1 MTNPLIDSLVAVV
14 AERPEDLPLR
24 VHLAELLIVDGR
36 GPEAVPHLGAV
47 LAADPA
53 NEHAAALMR
62 RVLGM
67 PSQPA
72 STGGA
77 LSTGAGGTDPGPSL
91 GATPALPRESPHGA
105 PPAPSAPVGP
115 ADPADP
121 ADPGSSR
128 FAPASS
134 DGAHSEAPAP
144 SGGAST
150 ADPVPSDGA
159 RSEALAPSGGASTA
173 DPVPSD
179 GAHSGAPAS
188 SGGVPTA
195 DPVRSDGAP
204 SGASASSGGVPTADP
219 VRSDGA
225 PSGAP
230 APSEGGHDP
239 VPEEGP
245 TAPQGAAHSPAGP
258 APGGPA
264 PVDSAPT
271 GTEDSGQP
279 VSGPAPEAPAPQGA
293 REEESTPQ
301 GAREEESTPQGAREE
316 APADGGRPGG
326 FDWDSAEEQVGGPA
340 PAFVQGREAELNE
353 GTDPGGEDMWDVEAS
368 TLTLADVGGMQAVKD
383 RLNMAFLAPLRNPE
397 MRRLYGKSLKG
408 GLMLYG
414 PPGCGKTY
422 IARALAG
429 EMGASFVSI
438 TLTDILDQFI
448 GNSEANLH
456 SLFETARAHAPVVL
470 FLDEIDAIGQKRS
483 QASSSGWR
491 GVTNQL
497 LTEMDGIDS
506 GNEGVFILA
515 ATNVPWDVDPA
526 LRRPGRF
533 DRSVAVLP
541 PDEPARQSILRHH
554 LGSRPVEGIDLAHLA
569 RQTNGFTGAD
579 LAHLAD
585 SAVEYAMMDS
595 MRTGTVRMV
604 TMKDFKRALRQV
616 RPSAGPWF
624 STARNIVA
632 YGNRDGQYDD
642 LAAYMRANKLL

>member
-24 VHLAELLIVDGR
+24 AHLAELLVVDGR

-62 RVLGM
+62 RALGM
-67 PSQPA
+67 PSEPA

-77 LSTGAGGTDPGPSL
+77 PSTGAGGTDPGPSVS
-91 GATPALPRESPHGA
+91 ATPAIPRESSHGA

-115 ADPADP
+115 ADPAGS
-121 ADPGSSR
+121 GSSR

-134 DGAHSEAPAP
+134 DGAP
-144 SGGAST
+144 
-150 ADPVPSDGA
+150 
-159 RSEALAPSGGASTA
+159 SEALAPSGGASTV
-173 DPVPSD
+173 DPVRSGGVP
-179 GAHSGAPAS
+179 SGAPAPS
-188 SGGVPTA
+188 GGASTVDPVRSDGVPSGAPAPSGGVPTA
-195 DPVRSDGAP
+195 DPVRSDGVP
-204 SGASASSGGVPTADP
+204 SGAPASSGGVPTVDP
-219 VRSDGA
+219 VPSDGA

-245 TAPQGAAHSPAGP
+245 TAPQGADHYPAGS

-264 PVDSAPT
+264 PVDSTPT
-271 GTEDSGQP
+271 ATEDSGQP
-279 VSGPAPEAPAPQGA
+279 VSGPAPEAPA
-293 REEESTPQ
+293 
-301 GAREEESTPQGAREE
+301 PQGAREE

-326 FDWDSAEEQVGGPA
+326 FDWDSAEEHFGGPA

>member
-1 MTNPLIDSLVAVV
+1 MTIPLFDSLVAVV

-24 VHLAELLIVDGR
+24 AHLAELLVVDGR

-62 RVLGM
+62 RALGM
-67 PSQPA
+67 PGQPA

-77 LSTGAGGTDPGPSL
+77 PSTGAGGTDPGPSVS
-91 GATPALPRESPHGA
+91 ATPAIPRESSHGV

-115 ADPADP
+115 ADPAG
-121 ADPGSSR
+121 PGSSR

-134 DGAHSEAPAP
+134 DGAHSGAPAP
-144 SGGAST
+144 
-150 ADPVPSDGA
+150 
-159 RSEALAPSGGASTA
+159 
-173 DPVPSD
+173 
-179 GAHSGAPAS
+179 
-188 SGGVPTA
+188 
-195 DPVRSDGAP
+195 
-204 SGASASSGGVPTADP
+204 SGGVPTADP

-271 GTEDSGQP
+271 GTEDRGPP

>member
-134 DGAHSEAPAP
+134 DGA
-144 SGGAST
+144 
-150 ADPVPSDGA
+150 
-159 RSEALAPSGGASTA
+159 R
-173 DPVPSD
+173 
-179 GAHSGAPAS
+179 SGAPAP

-195 DPVRSDGAP
+195 DPVRYDGAP
-204 SGASASSGGVPTADP
+204 SGAPAPSGGVPTADP

-301 GAREEESTPQGAREE
+301 GAREE
-316 APADGGRPGG
+316 APVDGRRPGG

-353 GTDPGGEDMWDVEAS
+353 GADPGGEDMWDVEAS

>member
-62 RVLGM
+62 RVLGV

-77 LSTGAGGTDPGPSL
+77 PSTGAGETDPGPSV
-91 GATPALPRESPHGA
+91 GAPPAIPRESSHGA

-121 ADPGSSR
+121 GSSR

-134 DGAHSEAPAP
+134 GGAPSEAPASSGGAPSEAPAP
-144 SGGAST
+144 SGGA
-150 ADPVPSDGA
+150 P
-159 RSEALAPSGGASTA
+159 SEAPAPSGGAPTA
-173 DPVPSD
+173 DPAPSD
-179 GAHSGAPAS
+179 GASTAAPVPPDSAPNEAPAS
-188 SGGVPTA
+188 S
-195 DPVRSDGAP
+195 D
-204 SGASASSGGVPTADP
+204 
-219 VRSDGA
+219 
-225 PSGAP
+225 
-230 APSEGGHDP
+230 GGHDP
-239 VPEEGP
+239 VPEEDP
-245 TAPQGAAHSPAGP
+245 TTPQGADHSPAGS

-271 GTEDSGQP
+271 ATEDSGQP

-301 GAREEESTPQGAREE
+301 GAPEG

-353 GTDPGGEDMWDVEAS
+353 GADPGGEDMWDLEAS

>member
-1 MTNPLIDSLVAVV
+1 MTNPLIDSLTAVV
-14 AERPEDLPLR
+14 AERPGDTPLR
-24 VHLAELLIVDGR
+24 LHLAELLIADGR
-36 GPEAVPHLGAV
+36 GADAVPHLGIV
-47 LAADPA
+47 LASEPT
-53 NEHAAALMR
+53 NERATALMR
-62 RVLGM
+62 AALGV
-67 PSQPA
+67 P
-72 STGGA
+72 T
-77 LSTGAGGTDPGPSL
+77 PGHE
-91 GATPALPRESPHGA
+91 AV
-105 PPAPSAPVGP
+105 APSAAP
-115 ADPADP
+115 APMVPTTAAP
-121 ADPGSSR
+121 
-128 FAPASS
+128 APASL
-134 DGAHSEAPAP
+134 EP
-144 SGGAST
+144 SVPTQATQASRRELEED
-150 ADPVPSDGA
+150 AQ
-159 RSEALAPSGGASTA
+159 
-173 DPVPSD
+173 
-179 GAHSGAPAS
+179 AS
-188 SGGVPTA
+188 SAKPTQ
-195 DPVRSDGAP
+195 
-204 SGASASSGGVPTADP
+204 
-219 VRSDGA
+219 
-225 PSGAP
+225 
-230 APSEGGHDP
+230 EG
-239 VPEEGP
+239 
-245 TAPQGAAHSPAGP
+245 
-258 APGGPA
+258 
-264 PVDSAPT
+264 
-271 GTEDSGQP
+271 
-279 VSGPAPEAPAPQGA
+279 EAQ
-293 REEESTPQ
+293 R
-301 GAREEESTPQGAREE
+301 
-316 APADGGRPGG
+316 
-326 FDWDSAEEQVGGPA
+326 FDWRSAEEQVGGPA
-340 PAFVQGREAELNE
+340 PAFVNGAEPVYNEA
-353 GTDPGGEDMWDVEAS
+353 PPAAEDVWDVEIATS
-368 TLTLADVGGMQAVKD
+368 TLADVGGMQDVKD

-397 MRRLYGKSLKG
+397 LRRLYGKSLKG

>member
-1 MTNPLIDSLVAVV
+1 M
-14 AERPEDLPLR
+14 
-24 VHLAELLIVDGR
+24 
-36 GPEAVPHLGAV
+36 
-47 LAADPA
+47 
-53 NEHAAALMR
+53 
-62 RVLGM
+62 
-67 PSQPA
+67 
-72 STGGA
+72 
-77 LSTGAGGTDPGPSL
+77 
-91 GATPALPRESPHGA
+91 
-105 PPAPSAPVGP
+105 
-115 ADPADP
+115 
-121 ADPGSSR
+121 
-128 FAPASS
+128 
-134 DGAHSEAPAP
+134 
-144 SGGAST
+144 
-150 ADPVPSDGA
+150 
-159 RSEALAPSGGASTA
+159 
-173 DPVPSD
+173 
-179 GAHSGAPAS
+179 
-188 SGGVPTA
+188 
-195 DPVRSDGAP
+195 
-204 SGASASSGGVPTADP
+204 
-219 VRSDGA
+219 
-225 PSGAP
+225 
-230 APSEGGHDP
+230 
-239 VPEEGP
+239 
-245 TAPQGAAHSPAGP
+245 
-258 APGGPA
+258 
-264 PVDSAPT
+264 DSAPT

-279 VSGPAPEAPAPQGA
+279 VSGPTPEAPAPQGA

-301 GAREEESTPQGAREE
+301 GAREE
-316 APADGGRPGG
+316 APADSGRPSR

-340 PAFVQGREAELNE
+340 PAFVQGRETELND
-353 GTDPGGEDMWDVEAS
+353 GADPGGEDMWDVEAS

>member
-24 VHLAELLIVDGR
+24 AHLAELLVVDGR

-62 RVLGM
+62 RALGM
-67 PSQPA
+67 PGQPA

-77 LSTGAGGTDPGPSL
+77 PSTGAGGTDPGPSVS
-91 GATPALPRESPHGA
+91 ATPAIPRESSHGA

-115 ADPADP
+115 ADPAG
-121 ADPGSSR
+121 PGSSR

-134 DGAHSEAPAP
+134 DGAP
-144 SGGAST
+144 
-150 ADPVPSDGA
+150 
-159 RSEALAPSGGASTA
+159 SEALAPSGGAS
-173 DPVPSD
+173 
-179 GAHSGAPAS
+179 
-188 SGGVPTA
+188 
-195 DPVRSDGAP
+195 
-204 SGASASSGGVPTADP
+204 TADP

-245 TAPQGAAHSPAGP
+245 TAPQGAGHSPAGS

-271 GTEDSGQP
+271 ATEDSGQP

-293 REEESTPQ
+293 REEETAPQ
-301 GAREEESTPQGAREE
+301 DTREE
-316 APADGGRPGG
+316 APADSGRPSR

-569 RQTNGFTGAD
+569 GQTNGFTGAD

>member
-24 VHLAELLIVDGR
+24 AHLAELLVVDGR

-62 RVLGM
+62 RALGM
-67 PSQPA
+67 PGQPA

-77 LSTGAGGTDPGPSL
+77 PSTGAGGTDPGPSVS
-91 GATPALPRESPHGA
+91 ATPAIPRESSHGA

-115 ADPADP
+115 ADPAG
-121 ADPGSSR
+121 PGSSR

-134 DGAHSEAPAP
+134 DGAP
-144 SGGAST
+144 
-150 ADPVPSDGA
+150 
-159 RSEALAPSGGASTA
+159 SEALAPSGGASTA

-179 GAHSGAPAS
+179 GARSGAPAPSGGVPTVDPVPSDGVPSGAPAS
-188 SGGVPTA
+188 SGGVPTV
-195 DPVRSDGAP
+195 DPVP
-204 SGASASSGGVPTADP
+204 
-219 VRSDGA
+219 SDGA

-245 TAPQGAAHSPAGP
+245 TAPQGADHYPAGS

-279 VSGPAPEAPAPQGA
+279 VSGPAPEAPAPQAA

-301 GAREEESTPQGAREE
+301 GAPEE

>member
-77 LSTGAGGTDPGPSL
+77 LSTGAGETDPGPSV
-91 GATPALPRESPHGA
+91 GAPPAIPRESSHGA

-121 ADPGSSR
+121 GSSR

-134 DGAHSEAPAP
+134 GGAPSEAPAP
-144 SGGAST
+144 SDGAPT

-159 RSEALAPSGGASTA
+159 STA
-173 DPVPSD
+173 APVPSD
-179 GAHSGAPAS
+179 GARSGAPAP

-195 DPVRSDGAP
+195 DPVRSDGAR
-204 SGASASSGGVPTADP
+204 SGAPASSGGVPTVDP
-219 VRSDGA
+219 VPSDGA
-225 PSGAP
+225 PSEAP

-245 TAPQGAAHSPAGP
+245 TAPQGADHYPAGS

-264 PVDSAPT
+264 PVDSTPT
-271 GTEDSGQP
+271 ATEDSGQP
-279 VSGPAPEAPAPQGA
+279 VSGPAPEAPA
-293 REEESTPQ
+293 
-301 GAREEESTPQGAREE
+301 PQGAREE

>member
-1 MTNPLIDSLVAVV
+1 M
-14 AERPEDLPLR
+14 
-24 VHLAELLIVDGR
+24 
-36 GPEAVPHLGAV
+36 
-47 LAADPA
+47 
-53 NEHAAALMR
+53 
-62 RVLGM
+62 
-67 PSQPA
+67 
-72 STGGA
+72 
-77 LSTGAGGTDPGPSL
+77 
-91 GATPALPRESPHGA
+91 
-105 PPAPSAPVGP
+105 
-115 ADPADP
+115 
-121 ADPGSSR
+121 
-128 FAPASS
+128 
-134 DGAHSEAPAP
+134 
-144 SGGAST
+144 
-150 ADPVPSDGA
+150 
-159 RSEALAPSGGASTA
+159 
-173 DPVPSD
+173 
-179 GAHSGAPAS
+179 
-188 SGGVPTA
+188 
-195 DPVRSDGAP
+195 DPVRSDGA
-204 SGASASSGGVPTADP
+204 
-219 VRSDGA
+219 R
-225 PSGAP
+225 SGAP
-230 APSEGGHDP
+230 APSDGGHDP

-245 TAPQGAAHSPAGP
+245 TAPQGADHSPAGP

-279 VSGPAPEAPAPQGA
+279 VSGPAPEAPAPQAA

-301 GAREEESTPQGAREE
+301 GAPEE

-340 PAFVQGREAELNE
+340 PAFVQGRETELND
-353 GTDPGGEDMWDVEAS
+353 GADPGGEDMWDVEAS

-642 LAAYMRANKLL
+642 LAAYMRGNKLL

>member
-24 VHLAELLIVDGR
+24 AHLAELLVVDGR

-62 RVLGM
+62 RALGM
-67 PSQPA
+67 PSEPA
-72 STGGA
+72 STGGVP
-77 LSTGAGGTDPGPSL
+77 STGAGGTDPGPSVS
-91 GATPALPRESPHGA
+91 ATPAIPRESSHGA

-115 ADPADP
+115 ADPAG
-121 ADPGSSR
+121 PGSSR

-134 DGAHSEAPAP
+134 DGAPNGAPAS
-144 SGGAST
+144 SGG
-150 ADPVPSDGA
+150 VP
-159 RSEALAPSGGASTA
+159 TA

-179 GAHSGAPAS
+179 GAHSGAPA
-188 SGGVPTA
+188 
-195 DPVRSDGAP
+195 
-204 SGASASSGGVPTADP
+204 
-219 VRSDGA
+219 
-225 PSGAP
+225 
-230 APSEGGHDP
+230 PSEGGHGP

-245 TAPQGAAHSPAGP
+245 TAPQGAGHSPAGS

-264 PVDSAPT
+264 PVDSTPT
-271 GTEDSGQP
+271 ATEDSGQP
-279 VSGPAPEAPAPQGA
+279 VSGPAPEAPA
-293 REEESTPQ
+293 PQ

-353 GTDPGGEDMWDVEAS
+353 GADPGGEDMWDVEAS

>member
-24 VHLAELLIVDGR
+24 AHLAELLVVDGR

-53 NEHAAALMR
+53 NERAAALMR
-62 RVLGM
+62 RALGM
-67 PSQPA
+67 PSEPA

-77 LSTGAGGTDPGPSL
+77 PSTGAGGTDPGPSVS
-91 GATPALPRESPHGA
+91 ATLAIPRESSHGA

-115 ADPADP
+115 ADPAG
-121 ADPGSSR
+121 PGSSR

-134 DGAHSEAPAP
+134 GGVPSGAPASSGGVPTVDPVPSDGAPSEAPA
-144 SGGAST
+144 SSSGAST

-159 RSEALAPSGGASTA
+159 PSGA
-173 DPVPSD
+173 PVPSD
-179 GAHSGAPAS
+179 
-188 SGGVPTA
+188 
-195 DPVRSDGAP
+195 
-204 SGASASSGGVPTADP
+204 
-219 VRSDGA
+219 
-225 PSGAP
+225 
-230 APSEGGHDP
+230 
-239 VPEEGP
+239 
-245 TAPQGAAHSPAGP
+245 
-258 APGGPA
+258 GGPA

-279 VSGPAPEAPAPQGA
+279 VSGPTPEAPAPQGA

-301 GAREEESTPQGAREE
+301 GAREE
-316 APADGGRPGG
+316 APADSGRPSR

-340 PAFVQGREAELNE
+340 PAFVQGRETELND
-353 GTDPGGEDMWDVEAS
+353 GADPGGEDMWDVEAS

-569 RQTNGFTGAD
+569 RQTDGFTGAD

>member
-24 VHLAELLIVDGR
+24 AHLAELLVVDGR

-53 NEHAAALMR
+53 NERAAALMR
-62 RVLGM
+62 RALGM
-67 PSQPA
+67 PSEPA

-77 LSTGAGGTDPGPSL
+77 PSTGAGGTDPGPSVS
-91 GATPALPRESPHGA
+91 ATLAIPRESSHGA

-115 ADPADP
+115 ADPAG
-121 ADPGSSR
+121 PGSSR

-134 DGAHSEAPAP
+134 GGVPSGAPASSGGVPTVDPVPSDGAPSEAPA
-144 SGGAST
+144 SSSGAST

-159 RSEALAPSGGASTA
+159 PSGA
-173 DPVPSD
+173 PVPSD
-179 GAHSGAPAS
+179 
-188 SGGVPTA
+188 
-195 DPVRSDGAP
+195 
-204 SGASASSGGVPTADP
+204 
-219 VRSDGA
+219 
-225 PSGAP
+225 
-230 APSEGGHDP
+230 
-239 VPEEGP
+239 
-245 TAPQGAAHSPAGP
+245 
-258 APGGPA
+258 GGPA

-279 VSGPAPEAPAPQGA
+279 VSGPTPEAPAPQGA

-301 GAREEESTPQGAREE
+301 GAREE
-316 APADGGRPGG
+316 APADSGRPSR

-340 PAFVQGREAELNE
+340 PAFVQGRETELND
-353 GTDPGGEDMWDVEAS
+353 GADPGGEDMWDVEAS

>member
-24 VHLAELLIVDGR
+24 AHLAELLVVDGR

-62 RVLGM
+62 RALGM
-67 PSQPA
+67 PGQPA

-77 LSTGAGGTDPGPSL
+77 PSTGAGGTDPGPSVS
-91 GATPALPRESPHGA
+91 ATPAIPRESSHGA
-105 PPAPSAPVGP
+105 PPAPSAPVG
-115 ADPADP
+115 P

-134 DGAHSEAPAP
+134 DGAPSGAPAP

-150 ADPVPSDGA
+150 ADPVPSDGVPSGA
-159 RSEALAPSGGASTA
+159 PAPSGGVPTV

-179 GAHSGAPAS
+179 GAPSEAPAS
-188 SGGVPTA
+188 SGGVPTV
-195 DPVRSDGAP
+195 DPVPSDGAP
-204 SGASASSGGVPTADP
+204 SE
-219 VRSDGA
+219 
-225 PSGAP
+225 AP
-230 APSEGGHDP
+230 APLEGGHDP

-245 TAPQGAAHSPAGP
+245 TAPQGADHYPAGS

-264 PVDSAPT
+264 PVDSTPT
-271 GTEDSGQP
+271 ATEDSGQP
-279 VSGPAPEAPAPQGA
+279 VSGPAPEAPAPQG
-293 REEESTPQ
+293 T
-301 GAREEESTPQGAREE
+301 REEESTPQGAREE
-316 APADGGRPGG
+316 APADSGRPSR

>member
-24 VHLAELLIVDGR
+24 AHLAELLVVDGR

-62 RVLGM
+62 RALGM
-67 PSQPA
+67 PGQPA

-77 LSTGAGGTDPGPSL
+77 PSTGAGGTDPGPSVS
-91 GATPALPRESPHGA
+91 ATPAIPRESSHGA
-105 PPAPSAPVGP
+105 PPAPSAPVG
-115 ADPADP
+115 P

-134 DGAHSEAPAP
+134 DGAPSEAPAP
-144 SGGAST
+144 
-150 ADPVPSDGA
+150 
-159 RSEALAPSGGASTA
+159 L
-173 DPVPSD
+173 
-179 GAHSGAPAS
+179 
-188 SGGVPTA
+188 
-195 DPVRSDGAP
+195 
-204 SGASASSGGVPTADP
+204 
-219 VRSDGA
+219 
-225 PSGAP
+225 
-230 APSEGGHDP
+230 EGGHDP

-245 TAPQGAAHSPAGP
+245 TAPQGADHYPAGS

-264 PVDSAPT
+264 PVDSTPT
-271 GTEDSGQP
+271 ATEDSGQP
-279 VSGPAPEAPAPQGA
+279 VSGPAPEAPAPQG
-293 REEESTPQ
+293 T
-301 GAREEESTPQGAREE
+301 REEESTPQGAREE
-316 APADGGRPGG
+316 APADSGRPSR

>member
-24 VHLAELLIVDGR
+24 AHLAELLVVDGR

-62 RVLGM
+62 RALGM
-67 PSQPA
+67 PGQPV

-77 LSTGAGGTDPGPSL
+77 PSTGAGGTDPGPSVS
-91 GATPALPRESPHGA
+91 ATPAIPRESSHGA
-105 PPAPSAPVGP
+105 PPAPSAPVG
-115 ADPADP
+115 P

-134 DGAHSEAPAP
+134 DGAP
-144 SGGAST
+144 SG
-150 ADPVPSDGA
+150 
-159 RSEALAPSGGASTA
+159 ALAPSGGASTV

-179 GAHSGAPAS
+179 GVPSGALAPSGGVPTVDPVPSDGVPSGAPAS
-188 SGGVPTA
+188 SGGVPTV
-195 DPVRSDGAP
+195 DPVPSDGAP
-204 SGASASSGGVPTADP
+204 SE
-219 VRSDGA
+219 
-225 PSGAP
+225 AP
-230 APSEGGHDP
+230 APLEGGHDP

-245 TAPQGAAHSPAGP
+245 TAPQGADHYPAGS

-264 PVDSAPT
+264 PVDSTPT
-271 GTEDSGQP
+271 ATEDSGQP
-279 VSGPAPEAPAPQGA
+279 VAGPAPEAPAPQGA

-301 GAREEESTPQGAREE
+301 GAREE
-316 APADGGRPGG
+316 APADSGRPSR

-642 LAAYMRANKLL
+642 LAAYMRGNKLL